1 MINPEDR
8 AALLAFVTTVVPA
21 GCVSVWLT
29 GSRARCTQRPDSDWD
44 VLALHADAPN
54 GEQEV
59 FDRGTRTGRMPD
71 GTVIELVVARPD
83 RLHSDP
89 HPYFAGCRQFGIRLR

>member
-8 AALLAFVTTVVPA
+8 AALLAFVNKEVP
-21 GCVSVWLT
+21 GGFVSVWLT

-44 VLALHADAPN
+44 VLALHPDAPN

-71 GTVIELVVARPD
+71 GTVIELVVSRPD

-89 HPYFAGCRQFGIRLR
+89 RPYFAGCRQFGIRLR